1 MRKYIA
7 LLLALVC
14 VLGLVGCNKST
25 QYDVADEP
33 SVSGTAEED
42 ITSFGAKVLEVNDN
56 YLLVEPLA
64 DSNERKS
71 ADKIEVPLA
80 DKTSWPIPAIGD
92 TVNVFYSGGLQETYP
107 ARITKVCR
115 VEIETIASNTEPD
128 SEIPGGTTF
137 VVDIWDRTKT
147 EQIGCDSA
155 LEKFW
160 EDETTEYYFSCIKS
174 QHIMVM
180 DNTGRTVDVVTALN
194 EGIIAIE
201 TLDHYGIEY
210 LTEFKEDNLDEAIS
224 KAILDHYR
232 NDKPDGLIH
241 VESHVL
247 LANETM
253 SGTPLLGADNHVEKV
268 TVYIL
273 AHHAKYSTYGG
284 KLDAVGGSY
293 VPAAITFQIGGSGEY
308 ILEEYWEPR
317 DGSYYADD
325 IRSKFPGT
333 SADDALNDQA
343 YIEDLKIQAYNKALA
358 YLNNV
363 ISPDEK

>member
-7 LLLALVC
+7 LFLALVC
-14 VLGLVGCNKST
+14 MLGLVGCNKST
-25 QYDVADEP
+25 QHDVADEP

-71 ADKIEVPLA
+71 ADKIEISLA

-115 VEIETIASNTEPD
+115 VEIETIASNIEPD

-137 VVDIWDRTKT
+137 VADIWDRTKT
-147 EQIGCDSA
+147 EQITCASA

-174 QHIMVM
+174 QHIIVM

-194 EGIIAIE
+194 EGLITIE
-201 TLDHYGIEY
+201 TLDNYGIKYFAEP
-210 LTEFKEDNLDEAIS
+210 KEDNLDVAIS
-224 KAILDHYR
+224 TAILEHYR
-232 NDKPDGLIH
+232 SDKPDGLIH

-247 LANETM
+247 LANEIM
-253 SGTPLLGADNHVEKV
+253 SGTPLFGADDHAEKV
-268 TVYIL
+268 TAYLLV
-273 AHHAKYSTYGG
+273 HHVKYSAYGG
-284 KLDAVGGSY
+284 KLEAVGGSY
-293 VPAAITFQIGGSGEY
+293 VPAAITFKISGSGEY

-317 DGSYYADD
+317 DGSYYAND
-325 IRSKFPGT
+325 IRSKFPGA
-333 SADDALNDQA
+333 SADDALNEQA
-343 YIEDLKIQAYNKALA
+343 YIEDLKIQTYNKALA
-358 YLNNV
+358 YLNN
-363 ISPDEK
+363 IIRPDDK